1 MEKLVLAS
9 QSPRRQALL
18 TQMGLTNFEVDFIPI
33 DETIKPGELPEN
45 YVLRMAREK
54 AKAVARIHPDYT
66 VIAADTAVVLDG
78 QIFGK
83 PENKDMAA
91 EMLSALSGRWHEVM
105 TGLTVISGNRE
116 QTVLEKVRILFR
128 ELTPSEIAAYI
139 ATGEP
144 MDKAGAYGIQGRGA
158 VLVRRI
164 EGDYYAVMGLPVCS
178 LWEILQ
184 NMPRKD
190 GGLHVPEDI

>member
-54 AKAVARIHPDYT
+54 AKAVARIHPDDT

-83 PENKDMAA
+83 PEDKDMAA
-91 EMLSALSGRWHEVM
+91 EMLFALSGRWHEVM

-116 QTVLEKVRILFR
+116 QTVLEKVQDFVSRADAFGNRGVYCHRRAHGQGGCLR
-128 ELTPSEIAAYI
+128 HS
-139 ATGEP
+139 G
-144 MDKAGAYGIQGRGA
+144 AGGCACA
-158 VLVRRI
+158 
-164 EGDYYAVMGLPVCS
+164 P
-178 LWEILQ
+178 
-184 NMPRKD
+184 
-190 GGLHVPEDI
+190 H